1 MDTEL
6 ARNLIDAA
14 WDDSIVPELVDYIR
28 IPNKSPLYD
37 PDWFEHGYME
47 QAVTL
52 IEAWCRNQP
61 IDGMTV
67 EVVRLDGRTPLIFME
82 IPGASDDCVVLYG
95 HLDKQPEMVGWD
107 ADLGPWQPVIKDDKL
122 YGRGGAD
129 DGYSAF
135 AALTAIRA
143 LQEQNL
149 PRARCVVIIEACE
162 ESGSDDLPYYIDALA
177 ERIGT
182 PSLVICLDSGCGNYD
197 QLWCT
202 TSLRGTVGGS
212 LTVEM
217 LTEGVHSG
225 DAGGIVPSTFRILRQ
240 LMSRLEDETSGE
252 ICPDLFT
259 VQIPEQRRRQAERAA
274 AVLGTAVFDKFPF
287 VEGGAALTE
296 NLPEL
301 VLNRTWRS
309 ALEVTGAAG
318 LPAMLEAGN
327 VARPVTTVKLSVR
340 IPPTCDPVAAGDSL
354 KALLEEEPPYGARVT
369 FAPEISCVGWDA
381 PPTSKWLTQSL
392 DAASHAFFGA
402 EAVHMGEGGSIPF
415 MGMLGEKFP
424 EAQFLVTGVL
434 GPKSNAHGPNEFLHI
449 PTGKKVTGCVA
460 KVLHDQYT
468 QHRT

>member
-252 ICPDLFT
+252 IRPDLFT

-340 IPPTCDPVAAGDSL
+340 IPPICDPVAASDSL

-369 FAPEISCVGWDA
+369 FAPEIPCVGWDA